1 MFNIFVLKYH
11 YMTDYLVNHYI
22 AKDQQCRVYDR
33 CYMLQMISK
42 TSSRNFRLVY
52 MYMYIRLVML
62 NQRYI
67 YIVNSIQYIFFGFVL
82 GVDVGNGA
90 DCFLILLAC
99 GVGLTITKS
108 QVEFNSCFIESLHNR
123 T

>member
-22 AKDQQCRVYDR
+22 AKDQQCRVSDR

-52 MYMYIRLVML
+52 MYMYNRLVML
-62 NQRYI
+62 NQRYIYI

-99 GVGLTITKS
+99 GVGLTINKVTG
-108 QVEFNSCFIESLHNR
+108 
-123 T
+123 